1 MQIIELYI
9 KGYKRLNGAVNS
21 ITTNKLIDGTAEFTE
36 TAEIGDLVTNQETNE
51 TARITAIDSDIQ
63 LTLSDDIFTTAQE
76 PYRITSDYFRADLFK
91 DESVVITD
99 SLLNVRDVAKVFT
112 PFSKQFNLP
121 ASKLN
126 NKLFRHY
133 ENTDILDSFDARYRH
148 DAIIKL
154 NGIDYKK
161 GKIQFNSV
169 QLKNNKAYSYKVTFF
184 SDTVD
189 LKEILGDS
197 KLSSLDYGDISEFEY
212 SQANIL
218 AMATRDDT
226 YLEASGVLNSSDIK
240 VPNIHHS
247 KNMRFSN
254 SGYLDNATGTTLKYT
269 DVKPAIRVKA
279 IIEAINRT
287 FPQINITGFL
297 ASYQIYDVYMWLHRN
312 EGFISNSTEGG
323 GVQIVRK
330 RWKRDNPDYTF
341 TSSTPSSVG
350 DVRGIHIQEPYA
362 YHKYYFT
369 VNITPADTSQ
379 PYDLRILRGYDEAD
393 LLAGQGGG
401 QGLTGNQTRYVQI
414 DAGPNRN
421 YQGELDL
428 IIEIQSDNTLGITQ
442 TASLQYLSRDASG
455 GPYIPQWNANYSA
468 VASDIENTFYTA
480 KQVPEMKV
488 MDFLSG
494 LFKMFNL
501 VVFKD
506 GNDIYTA
513 LASWYMNIGNRYDIT
528 KYVDM
533 DSASIERLFQYKSM
547 DFKFKSKKSFLVQY
561 ADEINGVPFAE
572 EDYGSDEWDGG
583 VYNLELPFEKM
594 MYERLSNEDTD
605 ALSDIGQ
612 GAMLDKKF
620 DATIGE
626 PLLFCMEYTD
636 GGGDWEIDGTTR
648 ETYWR
653 PTQLTSSLWG
663 GSGNGLALNFG
674 EEIDEWLRV
683 APTNYDNL
691 FSAGYF
697 DYVDSVFDR
706 QARLLKVSAYLPLS
720 IITRYRLNDR
730 FIIANKSYRINSIK
744 TNLLT
749 NKTDLELYNKEEYAS
764 QILNDQV
771 AWLGRVANL
780 EVTTKSTDF
789 ITVSWD
795 AVSGVTGYNIY
806 VNGAY
811 FDTTLSTGIKVNLL
825 ENDTWYNITVRAKYD
840 VDGNDLYSFDTGIS
854 EKTN

>member
-99 SLLNVRDVAKVFT
+99 SLLNVRDVKKVFT

-161 GKIQFNSV
+161 GKIQFSSV

-197 KLSSLDYGDISEFEY
+197 KLSSLNYGDLSEFEY

-218 AMATRDDT
+218 DMITRDDT

-247 KNMRFSN
+247 KNMRFNN
-254 SGYLDNATGTTLKYT
+254 SGYLDNATGTSLNYT

-350 DVRGIHIQEPYA
+350 DVRGIHIQEPFS

-455 GPYIPQWNANYSA
+455 GPYIPQWTAYYSA
-468 VASDIENTFYTA
+468 VASDVENTFYVQ

-533 DSASIERLFQYKSM
+533 NSASIERLFQYKSM

-626 PLLFCMEYTD
+626 PLLFCMKYTD

-789 ITVSWD
+789 ITVSWG

-825 ENDTWYNITVRAKYD
+825 ESDTWYNITVRAKYD
-840 VDGNDLYSFDTGIS
+840 VDGNDVFSFDTGIT